1 MLKNAKIGI
10 LFTLFI
16 VSLLQ
21 FSMAGPSLPP
31 SALYYVPINI
41 SNTQTTATGAGFQQL
56 LTINMSK
63 YKTYLRPKL
72 NNTAFYYYNGTK
84 VYSWIESNLSNASK
98 YTDVWVKLNPSV
110 VHGTNLTIYMAI
122 GNMTSNYINATTS
135 GIAPELTPTYGSYDN
150 GRNVFNV
157 YDNFKGTALN
167 TSLWKDYLGT
177 GASITINNKLVITQ
191 STSSEG
197 SAMIYSKINYTVPQI
212 FDVFTL
218 PFSNNGQYVF
228 MGEST
233 TNSSYTVDPSLYDL
247 YGIEAGGAAAYVLR
261 VEGSSGSITTYS
273 GSGGLGYSKSVVYS
287 MIWPAQNVEYAYLN
301 YSNKISPA
309 DVSFTLPSKYFYQ
322 ISSLSTQTAGNMSIQ
337 WARSRNYPPNDVMP
351 TVGYGPIT
359 STSSSHTVTISIT
372 PSPDA
377 LLAQTVTVTATCSA
391 GDTCEVQSPLGTT
404 LASGTTTATYTTSSL
419 TFGSHTFYGYNVAGS
434 TDASASVDIVAYI
447 VSKKPTLST
456 YNYETSTDWF
466 NYTINFSPA
475 VKYAN
480 VIVQNALKNLTYEN
494 ETGQAKLQNYNM
506 SYILPLVSVNNTANI
521 YNSSFVLVYNNNTK
535 IYYSKVLNNSQNT
548 YFNYIPAIANKLSN
562 IIEGDNQTIFVN
574 ISQKKLISLATVNST
589 VVIGNKTLTEF
600 VSSNYHY
607 YASIYSFLNKNFNL
621 VVPKVGFP
629 VTVTSNVSI
638 KLTYNNNYVWR
649 NSTVTFG
656 SYLPSLINCNSTSDK
671 AINWTFYN
679 ATQPSQLWTANV
691 LLQGSFIIRNQ
702 LYTSNT
708 INGTNAGFTTTAT
721 SNKYYTCIYPNFASF
736 ISGGSFK
743 YSSVGATNATFYLQ
757 NLSTSNKSTTEKL
770 YLYNISS
777 PILYEVAVENVT
789 SASYIPALVQVDLYN
804 PNTNT
809 SILVNEF
816 YTQGGSGTYINLQD
830 QRTYRF
836 VAYTPQT
843 NNLLAVTN
851 YFTAQSC
858 GTSACPFVI
867 QVGNFSISLIQ
878 STLANLKYNCN
889 TTPQASNTAT
899 ESCIFTSNLGNE
911 YNISLKVYNQSGYSL
926 TSQVP
931 VCSKSETTKSGTL
944 SCAVSRT
951 NDTLYVWKF
960 NALLNGTSYTL
971 AQGTF
976 GTAQGIFGN
985 IGVFITLLGVI
996 VVSLIF
1002 ITKNPTITIIGAD
1015 LYLTALF
1022 YINVIQ
1028 GTLLTVG
1035 FLWIG
1040 SAFII
1045 YIINRR

>member
-21 FSMAGPSLPP
+21 FSVAGPSLPP

-122 GNMTSNYINATTS
+122 GNMTSNYINSTTS

-150 GRNVFNV
+150 GKNIFNL
-157 YDNFKGTALN
+157 YDNFKGSALN
-167 TSLWKDYLGT
+167 TSKWVTTIGT
-177 GASITINNKLVITQ
+177 GGSVIINNGAELTTTTGSVVLSSINSFNPTTNILDMYEYYTATSDYQPQSGYFGSTDTGLPQYSIMGINTNVYTLQTYNGGATSPTNISGGSFTSYQIFSIWSGTTEIFGQLNYGSIYTNSANFAASTTQ
-191 STSSEG
+191 YINFFTTSS
-197 SAMIYSKINYTVPQI
+197 STYT
-212 FDVFTL
+212 L
-218 PFSNNGQYVF
+218 YVKWVR
-228 MGEST
+228 T
-233 TNSSYTVDPSLYDL
+233 
-247 YGIEAGGAAAYVLR
+247 
-261 VEGSSGSITTYS
+261 
-273 GSGGLGYSKSVVYS
+273 
-287 MIWPAQNVEYAYLN
+287 
-301 YSNKISPA
+301 
-309 DVSFTLPSKYFYQ
+309 
-322 ISSLSTQTAGNMSIQ
+322 
-337 WARSRNYPPNDVMP
+337 RSYPPNGIMP

-372 PSPDA
+372 PLPDA

-456 YNYETSTDWF
+456 YNYETATDWF
-466 NYTINFSPA
+466 NYTINFSPS

-535 IYYSKVLNNSQNT
+535 IYYNKVLNNSQNT
-548 YFNYIPAIANKLSN
+548 YFNYIPAIANKLNN

-621 VVPKVGFP
+621 TMPKVGTP
-629 VTVTSNVSI
+629 VTVTATIPI
-638 KLTYNNNYVWR
+638 KLTYNNNYVYR
-649 NSTVTFG
+649 NTSITFG

-679 ATQPSQLWTANV
+679 ATLPSQVWSSNV
-691 LLQGSFIIRNQ
+691 LLQGSFIIRNN

-708 INGTNAGFTTTAT
+708 INGTNAGFTSTAT
-721 SNKYYTCIYPNFASF
+721 ANKYYSCIYPNFATF

-757 NLSTSNKSTTEKL
+757 NLTTSNKSVTEKL

-789 SASYIPALVQVDLYN
+789 SASYIPALVEVDLYN

-816 YTQGGSGTYINLQD
+816 YTQGGSGTYINLQN
-830 QRTYRF
+830 QREYRF

-867 QVGNFSISLIQ
+867 QVGNFSITLIQ
-878 STLANLKYNCN
+878 SILSNLKYNCN
-889 TTPQASNTAT
+889 TTNGASNTAT

-911 YNISLKVYNQSGYSL
+911 YNISLKVYNQSGYTL
-926 TSQVP
+926 TSQVAT
-931 VCSKSETTKSGTL
+931 CSKSEVTKSGTL
-944 SCAVSRT
+944 SCTVPHI
-951 NDTLYVWKF
+951 NDTLYIWKF
-960 NALLNGTSYTL
+960 GAIVNGSSYAL

-976 GTAQGIFGN
+976 GTSQGIFGS
-985 IGVFITLLGVI
+985 IGIFIGLLGVI
-996 VVSLIF
+996 VVALIY
-1002 ITKNPTITIIGAD
+1002 ITKNPTITIIGVD
-1015 LYLTALF
+1015 IYLTSLF
-1022 YINVIQ
+1022 YIDLSQ
-1028 GTLLTVG
+1028 ATLLTVG
-1035 FLWIG
+1035 FLWIA

>member
-21 FSMAGPSLPP
+21 FSVAGPSLPP

-122 GNMTSNYINATTS
+122 GNMTSNYINSTTS

-150 GRNVFNV
+150 GKNIFNL
-157 YDNFKGTALN
+157 YDNFKGSALN
-167 TSLWKDYLGT
+167 TSKWVTTIGT
-177 GASITINNKLVITQ
+177 GGSVIINNGAELTTTTGSVVLSSINSFNPTTNILDMYEYYTATSNYKPQSGYFGSTDTGLPQYSIMGINTNVYTLQTYNGGATSPTNISGGSFTSYQIFSIWSGTTEIFGQLNYGSIYTNSANFAASTTQ
-191 STSSEG
+191 YINFFTTSS
-197 SAMIYSKINYTVPQI
+197 STYT
-212 FDVFTL
+212 L
-218 PFSNNGQYVF
+218 YVKWVR
-228 MGEST
+228 T
-233 TNSSYTVDPSLYDL
+233 
-247 YGIEAGGAAAYVLR
+247 
-261 VEGSSGSITTYS
+261 
-273 GSGGLGYSKSVVYS
+273 
-287 MIWPAQNVEYAYLN
+287 
-301 YSNKISPA
+301 
-309 DVSFTLPSKYFYQ
+309 
-322 ISSLSTQTAGNMSIQ
+322 
-337 WARSRNYPPNDVMP
+337 RSYPPNGIMP

-372 PSPDA
+372 PLPDA

-456 YNYETSTDWF
+456 YNYETATDWF
-466 NYTINFSPA
+466 NYTINFSPS

-535 IYYSKVLNNSQNT
+535 IYYNKVLNNSQNT
-548 YFNYIPAIANKLSN
+548 YFNYIPAIANKLNN

-621 VVPKVGFP
+621 TMPKVGTP
-629 VTVTSNVSI
+629 VTVTATIPI
-638 KLTYNNNYVWR
+638 KLTYNNNYVYR
-649 NSTVTFG
+649 NTSITFG

-679 ATQPSQLWTANV
+679 ATLPSQVWSSNV
-691 LLQGSFIIRNQ
+691 LLQGSFIIRNN

-708 INGTNAGFTTTAT
+708 INGTNAGFTSTAT
-721 SNKYYTCIYPNFASF
+721 ANKYYSCIYPNFATF

-757 NLSTSNKSTTEKL
+757 NLTTSNKSVTEKL

-789 SASYIPALVQVDLYN
+789 SASYIPALVEVDLYN

-816 YTQGGSGTYINLQD
+816 YTQGGSGTYINLQN
-830 QRTYRF
+830 QREYRF

-867 QVGNFSISLIQ
+867 QVGNFSITLIQ
-878 STLANLKYNCN
+878 SILSNLKYNCN
-889 TTPQASNTAT
+889 TTNGASNTAT

-911 YNISLKVYNQSGYSL
+911 YNISLKVYNQSGYTL
-926 TSQVP
+926 TSQVAT
-931 VCSKSETTKSGTL
+931 CSKSEVTKSGTL
-944 SCAVSRT
+944 SCTVPHI
-951 NDTLYVWKF
+951 NDTLYIWKF
-960 NALLNGTSYTL
+960 GAIVNGSSYAL

-976 GTAQGIFGN
+976 GTSQGIFGS
-985 IGVFITLLGVI
+985 IGIFIGLLGVI
-996 VVSLIF
+996 VVALIY
-1002 ITKNPTITIIGAD
+1002 ITKNPTITIIGVD
-1015 LYLTALF
+1015 IYLTSLF
-1022 YINVIQ
+1022 YIDLSQ
-1028 GTLLTVG
+1028 ATLLTVG
-1035 FLWIG
+1035 FLWIA

>member
-21 FSMAGPSLPP
+21 ISMAGPSLPS

-122 GNMTSNYINATTS
+122 GNMTSNYINSTTS

-150 GRNVFNV
+150 GKNIFNL
-157 YDNFKGTALN
+157 YDNFKGSALN
-167 TSLWKDYLGT
+167 TSKWVTTIGT
-177 GASITINNKLVITQ
+177 GGSVIINNGAELTTTTGSVVLSSINSFNPTTNILDMYEYYTATSDYQPQSGYFGSTDTGLPQYSIMGINTNVYTLQTYNGGATSPTNISGGSFTSYQIFSIWSGTTEIFGQLNYGSIYTNSANFAASTTQ
-191 STSSEG
+191 YINFFTTSS
-197 SAMIYSKINYTVPQI
+197 STYT
-212 FDVFTL
+212 L
-218 PFSNNGQYVF
+218 YVKWVR
-228 MGEST
+228 T
-233 TNSSYTVDPSLYDL
+233 
-247 YGIEAGGAAAYVLR
+247 
-261 VEGSSGSITTYS
+261 
-273 GSGGLGYSKSVVYS
+273 
-287 MIWPAQNVEYAYLN
+287 
-301 YSNKISPA
+301 
-309 DVSFTLPSKYFYQ
+309 
-322 ISSLSTQTAGNMSIQ
+322 
-337 WARSRNYPPNDVMP
+337 RSYPPNGIMP

-372 PSPDA
+372 PLPDA

-456 YNYETSTDWF
+456 YNYETATDWF
-466 NYTINFSPA
+466 NYTINFSPS

-535 IYYSKVLNNSQNT
+535 IYYNKVLNNSQNT
-548 YFNYIPAIANKLSN
+548 YFNYIPAIANKLNN

-621 VVPKVGFP
+621 TMPKVGTP
-629 VTVTSNVSI
+629 VTVTATIPI
-638 KLTYNNNYVWR
+638 KLTYNNNYVYR
-649 NSTVTFG
+649 NTSITFG

-679 ATQPSQLWTANV
+679 ATLPSQVWSSNV
-691 LLQGSFIIRNQ
+691 LLQGSFIIRNN

-708 INGTNAGFTTTAT
+708 INGTNAGFTSTAT
-721 SNKYYTCIYPNFASF
+721 ANKYYSCIYPNFATF

-757 NLSTSNKSTTEKL
+757 NLTTSNKSVTEKL

-789 SASYIPALVQVDLYN
+789 SASYIPALVEVDLYN

-816 YTQGGSGTYINLQD
+816 YTQGGSGTYINLQN
-830 QRTYRF
+830 QREYRF

-867 QVGNFSISLIQ
+867 QVGNFSITLIQ
-878 STLANLKYNCN
+878 SILSNLKYNCN
-889 TTPQASNTAT
+889 TTNGASNTAT

-911 YNISLKVYNQSGYSL
+911 YNISLKVYNQSGYTL
-926 TSQVP
+926 TSQVAT
-931 VCSKSETTKSGTL
+931 CSKSEVTKSGTL
-944 SCAVSRT
+944 SCTVPHI
-951 NDTLYVWKF
+951 NDTLYIWKF
-960 NALLNGTSYTL
+960 GAIVNGSSYAL

-976 GTAQGIFGN
+976 GTSQGIFGS
-985 IGVFITLLGVI
+985 IGIFIGLLGVI
-996 VVSLIF
+996 VVALIY
-1002 ITKNPTITIIGAD
+1002 ITKNPTITIIGVD
-1015 LYLTALF
+1015 IYLTSLF
-1022 YINVIQ
+1022 YIDLSQ
-1028 GTLLTVG
+1028 ATLLTVG
-1035 FLWIG
+1035 FLWIA

>member
-21 FSMAGPSLPP
+21 FSVAGPSLPP

-122 GNMTSNYINATTS
+122 GNMTSNYINSTTS

-150 GRNVFNV
+150 GKNIFNL
-157 YDNFKGTALN
+157 YDNFKGSALN
-167 TSLWKDYLGT
+167 TSKWVTTIGT
-177 GASITINNKLVITQ
+177 GGSVIINNGAELTTTTGSVVLSSINSFNPTTNILDMYEYYTATSNYLPQSGYFGSTDTGLPQYSIMGINTNVYTLQTYNGGATSPTNISGGSFTSYQIFSIWSGTTEIFGQLNYGSIYTNSANFAASTTQ
-191 STSSEG
+191 YINFFTTSS
-197 SAMIYSKINYTVPQI
+197 STYT
-212 FDVFTL
+212 L
-218 PFSNNGQYVF
+218 YVKWVR
-228 MGEST
+228 T
-233 TNSSYTVDPSLYDL
+233 
-247 YGIEAGGAAAYVLR
+247 
-261 VEGSSGSITTYS
+261 
-273 GSGGLGYSKSVVYS
+273 
-287 MIWPAQNVEYAYLN
+287 
-301 YSNKISPA
+301 
-309 DVSFTLPSKYFYQ
+309 
-322 ISSLSTQTAGNMSIQ
+322 
-337 WARSRNYPPNDVMP
+337 RSYPPNGIMP

-372 PSPDA
+372 PLPDA

-456 YNYETSTDWF
+456 YNYETATDWF
-466 NYTINFSPA
+466 NYTINFSPS

-535 IYYSKVLNNSQNT
+535 IYYNKVLNNSQNT
-548 YFNYIPAIANKLSN
+548 YFNYIPAIANKLNN

-621 VVPKVGFP
+621 TMPKVGTP
-629 VTVTSNVSI
+629 VTVTATIPI
-638 KLTYNNNYVWR
+638 KLTYNNNYVYR
-649 NSTVTFG
+649 NTSITFG

-679 ATQPSQLWTANV
+679 ATLPSQVWSSNV
-691 LLQGSFIIRNQ
+691 LLQGSFIIRNN

-708 INGTNAGFTTTAT
+708 INGTNAGFTSTAT
-721 SNKYYTCIYPNFASF
+721 ANKYYSCIYPNFATF

-757 NLSTSNKSTTEKL
+757 NLTTSNKSVTEKL

-789 SASYIPALVQVDLYN
+789 SASYIPALVEVDLYN

-816 YTQGGSGTYINLQD
+816 YTQGGSGTYINLQN
-830 QRTYRF
+830 QREYRF

-867 QVGNFSISLIQ
+867 QVGNFSITLIQ
-878 STLANLKYNCN
+878 SILSNLKYNCN
-889 TTPQASNTAT
+889 TTNGASNTAT

-911 YNISLKVYNQSGYSL
+911 YNISLKVYNQSGYTL
-926 TSQVP
+926 TSQVAT
-931 VCSKSETTKSGTL
+931 CSKSEVTKSGTL
-944 SCAVSRT
+944 SCTVPHI
-951 NDTLYVWKF
+951 NDTLYIWKF
-960 NALLNGTSYTL
+960 GAIVNGSSYAL

-976 GTAQGIFGN
+976 GTSQGIFGS
-985 IGVFITLLGVI
+985 IGIFIGLLGVI
-996 VVSLIF
+996 VVALIY
-1002 ITKNPTITIIGAD
+1002 ITKNPTITIIGVD
-1015 LYLTALF
+1015 IYLTSLF
-1022 YINVIQ
+1022 YIDLSQ
-1028 GTLLTVG
+1028 ATLLTVG
-1035 FLWIG
+1035 FLWIA

>member
-1 MLKNAKIGI
+1 MKINKIGI
-10 LFTLFI
+10 LIPLSII
-16 VSLLQ
+16 VIMQISAA
-21 FSMAGPSLPP
+21 AGPTLPS

-41 SNTQTTATGAGFQQL
+41 SNTQTTATSAGFQQL
-56 LTINMSK
+56 LSINMSK

-72 NNTAFYYYNGTK
+72 NNTAFYYFNGTK
-84 VYSWIESNLSNASK
+84 VYSWIESNLSNSSK
-98 YTDVWVKLNPSV
+98 ITNVWVKLNPSV

-122 GNMTSNYINATTS
+122 GNMTSNYFNATSTGVAPQLTS
-135 GIAPELTPTYGSYDN
+135 IYAQYDN
-150 GRNVFNV
+150 GKNIFNL
-157 YDNFKGTALN
+157 YDNFKGTSLN
-167 TSLWKDYLGT
+167 TTIWGNYLGT
-177 GASITINNKLVITQ
+177 GAAINVNNKLIINQ
-191 STSSEG
+191 STSASG
-197 SAMIYSKINYTVPQI
+197 GAMIYTKINYTSPQI
-212 FDVFTL
+212 FEVKAL
-218 PFSNNGQYVF
+218 PFSNNAQYVL

-233 TNSSYTVDPSLYDL
+233 TSSIYTTDPAIYNSYSV
-247 YGIEAGGAAAYVLR
+247 EAGGASTYVLR
-261 VEGSSGSITTYS
+261 VESSAGEVTTYS
-273 GSGGLGYSKSVVYS
+273 GTGGVGYLGSPIYS
-287 MIWPAQNVEYAYLN
+287 MSWPAQNVENAYLN
-301 YSNKISPA
+301 YSNIISPG
-309 DVSFTLPSKYFYQ
+309 DTTFTFPSKYFYQ
-322 ISSLSTQTAGNMSIQ
+322 IASLSTQVVGNIQIQ
-337 WARSRNYPPNDVMP
+337 WARARYYPPNGVMP
-351 TVGYGPIT
+351 TVGFGPLTQT
-359 STSSSHTVTISIT
+359 STTHTVSISIT
-372 PSPDA
+372 PTTA
-377 LLAQTVTVTATCSA
+377 LLKQTVTVTATCST

-404 LASGTTTATYTTSSL
+404 LASGTTTATYTTSTL
-419 TFGSHTFYGYNVAGS
+419 TFGSHTFYAYNVAGGN
-434 TDASASVDIVAYI
+434 DASKSVDVVAYI
-447 VSKKPTLST
+447 ISKSPSLTT
-456 YNYETSTDWF
+456 FNYETNKDWF
-466 NYTINFSPA
+466 NYTINFTSA
-475 VKYAN
+475 AKYAN
-480 VIVQNALKNLTYEN
+480 VIIQSSISNLTYQN
-494 ETGQAKLQNYNM
+494 ETGQGKLQNYNI
-506 SYILPLVSVNNTANI
+506 SYILPLVQINNTKFI
-521 YNSSFVLVYNNNTK
+521 YNSSFVIVYDNGTK
-535 IYYSKVLNNSQNT
+535 VNYPKVINNSQYT
-548 YFNYIPAIANKLSN
+548 YYNYIPSITPSLLN
-562 IIEGDNQTIFVN
+562 IIQGNNQTIFVN
-574 ISQKKLISLATVNST
+574 ISQKKLLNLANVNSSI
-589 VVIGNKTLTEF
+589 VIGNKTLTEF
-600 VSSNYHY
+600 VSSDYHY

-621 VVPKVGFP
+621 VIPKVSTP
-629 VTVTSNVSI
+629 VTVTANVSI

-649 NSTVTFG
+649 NSTTTFT

-679 ATQPSQLWTANV
+679 ATQPSQLWAANV

-702 LYTSNT
+702 LYISNT
-708 INGTNAGFTTTAT
+708 INGTNAGFTTSAT

-736 ISGGSFK
+736 ITGGSFK

-757 NLSTSNKSTTEKL
+757 NLSTSNRTTTEKL

-911 YNISLKVYNQSGYSL
+911 YNISLRVYNQSGYSL

-931 VCSKSETTKSGTL
+931 VCSKFETTKSGTL
-944 SCAVSRT
+944 SCTVSRI
-951 NDTLYVWKF
+951 NDTLYIWKF

-976 GTAQGIFGN
+976 GNAQGIFGN

-996 VVSLIF
+996 VVGLIF
-1002 ITKNPTITIIGAD
+1002 ITKNPTITIVGAD

-1022 YINVIQ
+1022 YINIIQ

>member
-1 MLKNAKIGI
+1 MLKNAKMGI

-21 FSMAGPSLPP
+21 ISMAGPSLPS

-110 VHGTNLTIYMAI
+110 VHGTNLTVYMAI

-150 GRNVFNV
+150 GANVFNF
-157 YDNFKGTALN
+157 YQNFKGTSTPSGFS
-167 TSLWKDYLGT
+167 TSLNGGT
-177 GASITINNKLVITQ
+177 VTIDNGALLSIPSSSQNFAFLYVTATITSSTAPVLEIYSPSTLQNSTTSAWSVWFDSETQPPTNSGPTGYGAEAFSNSGGSIGYRLRGSGVSSSGGVAATNGVLSLLWSGSSLNLLRNYTSKSSGTDTLHSWAASTYYITIVQ
-191 STSSEG
+191 EEYG
-197 SAMIYSKINYTVPQI
+197 SM
-212 FDVFTL
+212 
-218 PFSNNGQYVF
+218 YV
-228 MGEST
+228 
-233 TNSSYTVDPSLYDL
+233 DW
-247 YGIEAGGAAAYVLR
+247 LR
-261 VEGSSGSITTYS
+261 T
-273 GSGGLGYSKSVVYS
+273 
-287 MIWPAQNVEYAYLN
+287 
-301 YSNKISPA
+301 
-309 DVSFTLPSKYFYQ
+309 
-322 ISSLSTQTAGNMSIQ
+322 
-337 WARSRNYPPNDVMP
+337 RNYPPNGIMP

-359 STSSSHTVTISIT
+359 STGSSHTVTISIT

-377 LLAQTVTVTATCSA
+377 LLAQTVTVKATCTT

-456 YNYETSTDWF
+456 YNYETATDWF
-466 NYTINFSPA
+466 NYTINFSPS

-480 VIVQNALKNLTYEN
+480 VIVQNALKNLTFEN

-506 SYILPLVSVNNTANI
+506 SYILPLVSVNDTANI

-548 YFNYIPAIANKLSN
+548 YFNYIPAIANKLNN

-574 ISQKKLISLATVNST
+574 ISQKKLISFATVNST

-600 VSSNYHY
+600 VTNDYHY

-621 VVPKVGFP
+621 TMPKVGTP
-629 VTVTSNVSI
+629 VTVTATIPI
-638 KLTYNNNYVWR
+638 KLTYNNNYVYR
-649 NSTVTFG
+649 NTSITFG

-679 ATQPSQLWTANV
+679 ATLPSQVWSSNV
-691 LLQGSFIIRNQ
+691 LLQGSFIIRNN

-708 INGTNAGFTTTAT
+708 INGTNAGFTSTAT
-721 SNKYYTCIYPNFASF
+721 ANKYYSCIYPNFATF

-757 NLSTSNKSTTEKL
+757 NLTTSNKSTTEKL

-789 SASYIPALVQVDLYN
+789 SASYIPALVEVDLYN

-816 YTQGGSGTYINLQD
+816 YTQGGSGTYINLQN
-830 QRTYRF
+830 QREYRF

-867 QVGNFSISLIQ
+867 QVGNFSITLIQ
-878 STLANLKYNCN
+878 SILSNLKYNCN
-889 TTPQASNTAT
+889 TTNGASNTAT

-911 YNISLKVYNQSGYSL
+911 YNISLKVYNQSGYTL
-926 TSQVP
+926 TSQVAT
-931 VCSKSETTKSGTL
+931 CAKSEVTKSGTL
-944 SCAVSRT
+944 SCTVPHI
-951 NDTLYVWKF
+951 NDTLYIWKF
-960 NALLNGTSYTL
+960 GAIVNGSSYAL

-976 GTAQGIFGN
+976 GTSQGIFGS
-985 IGVFITLLGVI
+985 IGIFIGLLGVI
-996 VVSLIF
+996 VVALIY
-1002 ITKNPTITIIGAD
+1002 ITKNPTITIIGVD
-1015 LYLTALF
+1015 LYLTSLF
-1022 YINVIQ
+1022 YIDLSQ
-1028 GTLLTVG
+1028 ATLLTVG
-1035 FLWIG
+1035 FLWIA